1 MGGEETTTKVRGD
14 MNEFFEF
21 EFEFEI
27 KKMLNSMLYNK
38 CVIHHSS

>member
-1 MGGEETTTKVRGD
+1 MTTKVRGE
-14 MNEFFEF
+14 MNEFFEFEF

-27 KKMLNSMLYNK
+27 KKMLNSILYNK